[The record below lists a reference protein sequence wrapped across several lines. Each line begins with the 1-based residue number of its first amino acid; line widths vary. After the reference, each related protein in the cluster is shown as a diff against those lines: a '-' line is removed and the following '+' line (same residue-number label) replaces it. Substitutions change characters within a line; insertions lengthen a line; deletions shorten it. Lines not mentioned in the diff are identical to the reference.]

1 MFLDARAFLHTLFKQ
16 IVQVP
21 SWSADLNA
29 IFTEGHLIDGE
40 RLGEADDQS
49 WLSNDLM
56 VENLC
61 G

>member
-29 IFTEGHLIDGE
+29 IITEGQVM
-40 RLGEADDQS
+40 R
-49 WLSNDLM
+49 
-56 VENLC
+56 V
-61 G
+61 